1 MKRIIKASYDN
12 YDTLIFVV
20 DDNERERYI
29 HTLVGDLQSILNS
42 KGIKVHIYDID
53 YSLIID
59 ILGNSDKDIIDT
71 VTIPYNE
78 IVYDWDDIYYV
89 ATTIADIVREHE

>member
-1 MKRIIKASYDN
+1 M
-12 YDTLIFVV
+12 
-20 DDNERERYI
+20 
-29 HTLVGDLQSILNS
+29 QSILNS

-59 ILGNSDKDIIDT
+59 ILGNFDKDIIDT

-78 IVYDWDDIYYV
+78 ITYDYDDIYYV
-89 ATTIADIVREHE
+89 ATTIADTVREYE

>member
-1 MKRIIKASYDN
+1 MKRIIKANYDN
-12 YDTLIFVV
+12 YDTLIFAV
-20 DDNERERYI
+20 DDNERKRYI
-29 HTLVGDLQSILNS
+29 HTLIGDLQSILNS

-59 ILGNSDKDIIDT
+59 ILGNFDKNIIDT

-78 IVYDWDDIYYV
+78 ITYDWDDIYYV
-89 ATTIADIVREHE
+89 ATTIADTVREHE